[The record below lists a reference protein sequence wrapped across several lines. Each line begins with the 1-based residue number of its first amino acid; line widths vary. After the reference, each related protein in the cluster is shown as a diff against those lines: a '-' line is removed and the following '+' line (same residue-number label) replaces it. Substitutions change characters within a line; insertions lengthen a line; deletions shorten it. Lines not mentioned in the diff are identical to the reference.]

1 LNRRRRL
8 DATRALQFGFLVLLV
23 FSTAQVV
30 WWILDQNRLAE
41 QDHGRVEALYQVEV
55 ELAETLLAEGKS
67 WPSIAARMPHLV
79 LVDGR
84 VMVQPEAIESLAA
97 ERRSRLRRYGWEG
110 GFFLAVL
117 IASMVVVAR
126 TLAEE
131 AELRRRQ
138 ENFLAAVSH
147 EFKSPLAS
155 LQLSLETIQLRQPTA
170 ERLRELV
177 ERMTSDLD
185 RLDNLVSE
193 LLDSASLE
201 SGERRLDKQPVGLAA
216 VAREVAANLAARA
229 ATAKVAIEVRVDG
242 GQVIDADP
250 IAVRTVVANLLDN
263 ALRATAAAGGGSIE
277 VRSESAGG
285 QVRLAVA
292 DSGVGFPPHEA
303 ARLFE
308 KFYRRGDE
316 LRRTGRGTGLGLYI
330 VERLMQLER
339 GSVRAESAGP
349 GRGATFTV
357 VWPAHAGGTGGTGGA
372 SGAGGRLG

>member
-372 SGAGGRLG
+372 GGAGGRLG

>member
-1 LNRRRRL
+1 MNRRRRL

-84 VMVQPEAIESLAA
+84 VKVQPEAIESLAA

-250 IAVRTVVANLLDN
+250 NAVRTVVANLLDN

-357 VWPAHAGGTGGTGGA
+357 VWPAHAGG
-372 SGAGGRLG
+372 RLG

>member
-250 IAVRTVVANLLDN
+250 NAVRTVVANLLDN

-372 SGAGGRLG
+372 GGAGGRLG